1 MIHINFLAAS
11 KLQAA
16 VECLPATCADDHR
29 DRYSAGQGEIEM
41 TVTETEIVIAND
53 IIDYLEEYVR
63 QKRCDA
69 TTVATLVMA
78 RLFVHDD
85 EAMHVNGIEF
95 SKRLGEIMPGAGL

>member
-1 MIHINFLAAS
+1 MRINLLAAS
-11 KLQAA
+11 RIQAA
-16 VECLPATCADDHR
+16 IECLPRTCEDDHR

-78 RLFVHDD
+78 RLFVHEDK
-85 EAMHVNGIEF
+85 AMHVNGIEF
-95 SKRLGEIMPGAGL
+95 SKRLSEILPGAGS